1 MTEPA
6 LEISELRK
14 NFGGVL
20 ANDGIN
26 LVLSRGEIHGLIGPN
41 GSGKTTLIAQI
52 MGELTPD
59 SGEIRVFGKS
69 VTALPVHAI
78 WVSPGRVSL
87 PAFSLCFPRPTT

>member
-41 GSGKTTLIAQI
+41 GSGKSRFA
-52 MGELTPD
+52 GELLKCLQ
-59 SGEIRVFGKS
+59 RQ
-69 VTALPVHAI
+69 
-78 WVSPGRVSL
+78 PGGARL
-87 PAFSLCFPRPTT
+87 LRNYLKI